1 MENEIVCIICFDNFT
16 KNNPHCINPIE
27 CACKFDIHEECW
39 LKWASINEVILECP
53 LCHKYIDETD
63 EETDEEPE
71 EVPEEVVV
79 VQNQE
84 IQPNNRLH
92 FFYIIKFI
100 ISIKIIYM
108 SIKLFLFIIGYIL
121 LFFF

>member
-16 KNNPHCINPIE
+16 VTNPPCTNPID
-27 CACKFDIHEECW
+27 CDCKFDIHEECW
-39 LKWASINEVILECP
+39 LKWGSINKVILECP
-53 LCHKYIDETD
+53 LCHKHIEEL
-63 EETDEEPE
+63 EETDEEIE
-71 EVPEEVVV
+71 EEPEEVVE

-84 IQPNNRLH
+84 IEPNRILSCYNIL
-92 FFYIIKFI
+92 KLL

-108 SIKLFLFIIGYIL
+108 SIKLFLILIGYIL